1 MKWSRM
7 RRRRRR
13 KRWSRMRR
21 RRRRGRKTK
30 QNGFTQIPR

>member
-1 MKWSRM
+1 MK
-7 RRRRRR
+7 
-13 KRWSRMRR
+13 WSRMRR